1 MRPAR
6 GRRIRMITGYGRTP
20 SMTRLGSSD
29 LDVVPLALGGNVFG
43 WTADESTSHDVL
55 DAYVAGGGNFI
66 DTADGYSAW
75 VPGNTGGDSERVIG
89 SWLAKSGRRDEVTIA
104 TKVSQHPDFTGLAG
118 ANVAAAARAS
128 LERLGTDR
136 IDLYWAHFDD
146 TSVPLEET
154 VAAFDQLV
162 REGLVRYTAV
172 SNYSADRIREWVRI
186 AAENG
191 FAAPVALQPHYNLVA
206 REPYESTL
214 APVAREA
221 GLGVVPYFSLASG
234 FLTGKYRTKDD
245 VAAADRARLVGP
257 YFSDAGLAV
266 VDEVAAVASAHS
278 VELATVA
285 LAWLR
290 SKPEVVAPIASA
302 RTVEQLPALLASATL
317 ELSADEVARLDAV
330 SAKVPAAA

>member
-1 MRPAR
+1 MP
-6 GRRIRMITGYGRTP
+6 
-20 SMTRLGSSD
+20 RLGSSD
-29 LDVVPLALGGNVFG
+29 LDVFPLALGGNVFG

-89 SWLAKSGRRDEVTIA
+89 SWLAKSGRRDDVVIA
-104 TKVSQHPDFTGLAG
+104 TKVSQHPEFKGLAG

-146 TSVPLEET
+146 ASVPLEET

-162 REGLVRYTAV
+162 KDGLVRYTAV
-172 SNYSADRIREWVRI
+172 SNYSPERIREWVRI

-221 GLGVVPYFSLASG
+221 GLGVVPYFALAAG
-234 FLTGKYRTKDD
+234 FLTGKYRTKEDFAGAQREGQ
-245 VAAADRARLVGP
+245 VSG

-266 VDEVAAVASAHS
+266 VDEVAAIAGDHGA
-278 VELATVA
+278 ELASVA

-290 SKPEVVAPIASA
+290 AKPEVVAPIASA
-302 RTVEQLPALLASATL
+302 RSVEQLPALLASASL
-317 ELSADEVARLDAV
+317 DLSADEVARLDAV